1 MQQMTRATPEAEI
14 ISYFR
19 RNENGF
25 EEESAALDAAI
36 RNIVISGNRIT
47 TKAIIL
53 QIIGE
58 IESTSDVIRLD
69 VLRNVLEIVVGQTPD
84 DEGF

>member
-1 MQQMTRATPEAEI
+1 MQQMIRVTPEAEI

-19 RNENGF
+19 RNENDF
-25 EEESAALDAAI
+25 QEEIAALDAAI

-58 IESTSDVIRLD
+58 METTSDVIRLD
-69 VLRNVLEIVVGQTPD
+69 VLRNVLEIVVGHTPD
-84 DEGF
+84 DKGF